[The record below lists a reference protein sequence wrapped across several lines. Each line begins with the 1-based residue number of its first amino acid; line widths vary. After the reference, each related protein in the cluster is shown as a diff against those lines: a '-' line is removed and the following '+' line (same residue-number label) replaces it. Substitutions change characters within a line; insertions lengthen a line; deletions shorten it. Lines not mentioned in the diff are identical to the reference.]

1 MTITNKV
8 TLKSLNAGLTP
19 ATDVPDAPTIGTAT
33 AGLGSASVT
42 FTAAATGGTPTSYTV
57 TSSPGSITGT
67 GSSPVTVSGLTA
79 GTSYTFTVTA
89 TNASG
94 TSPASSASN
103 SVTPASP
110 LGYESI
116 ATVTVSS
123 NGSNVTF
130 SSIPQTF
137 KHLQIR
143 LIAQAYNAGQG
154 EYKLTFNSSG
164 GTNYAFHALHGYSGG
179 SAYGYASQNG
189 IYFNRLNGSTNNALT
204 FSPGIIDILDY
215 SDTTKNKVSRQLA
228 GFDDNGVGG
237 YSQLDFSSGL
247 WMNTSAIT
255 QIDISRTDG
264 FSAGSHFALYGV
276 K

>member
-33 AGLGSASVT
+33 AGLLSASVT
-42 FTAAATGGTPTSYTV
+42 FTPAATGGTPTSYTV

-67 GSSPVTVSGLTA
+67 GSSPVTVSGLTG

-103 SVTPASP
+103 SITPVSP

-116 ATVTVSS
+116 STVTTTSAVSS
-123 NGSNVTF
+123 ITF
-130 SSIPQTF
+130 SSIPSTF
-137 KHLQIR
+137 THLQVRIFS
-143 LIAQAYNAGQG
+143 LMESGDNFKMTINNDTASNYSWHQITGDGSSAGAAAG
-154 EYKLTFNSSG
+154 TSTTFMYVGNNN
-164 GTNYAFHALHGYSGG
+164 TG
-179 SAYGYASQNG
+179 SAVIGNVS
-189 IYFNRLNGSTNNALT
+189 
-204 FSPGIIDILDY
+204 IIDILDY
-215 SDTTKNKVSRQLA
+215 ADTNKYKTVRALHGSDA
-228 GFDDNGVGG
+228 NG
-237 YSQLDFSSGL
+237 SGL
-247 WMNTSAIT
+247 IALRSGNWRSTSAIT
-255 QIDISRTDG
+255 RIDLTPSVNN
-264 FSAGSHFALYGV
+264 FKQYSHFALYGV